1 MIYRASP
8 IKRAR
13 RSNHELGILDEAIIR
28 AVEEDKPVTLRG
40 VFYRAMSAGAVPK
53 TELGYAAVG
62 RRLVQLRR
70 QGRVSYRDITD
81 GTRWVFKPRSYD
93 GWQEA
98 LAESANSYRQALWNR
113 SEYRL
118 QLFTE
123 KDAISGIIAPIT
135 HAWDISLGVLR
146 GYASESFAWSVGQ
159 SMSDQHVNVLAQL
172 GDHDPSGVGAWQDFS
187 RKVAEFAPGDRIVF
201 HRLAVT
207 PEQITNW
214 NLPLRPTK
222 TKDSRAKGWIGG
234 SVEVDAIPAPTIR
247 SLVEEWIARFHDP
260 DELQTLNAIQNAEQ
274 ETLRS
279 FLQRTG
285 NAPT

>member
-1 MIYRASP
+1 
-8 IKRAR
+8 
-13 RSNHELGILDEAIIR
+13 
-28 AVEEDKPVTLRG
+28 
-40 VFYRAMSAGAVPK
+40 MSAGAVPK

-62 RRLVQLRR
+62 RRLVHLRR

-93 GWQEA
+93 GWQEV

-159 SMSDQHVNVLAQL
+159 SMSDRHVNVLAQL

-187 RKVAEFAPGDRIVF
+187 RKVAEFAPGARIVF

-207 PEQITNW
+207 PEQISDW

-222 TKDSRAKGWIGG
+222 TNDSARRKAG
-234 SVEVDAIPAPTIR
+234 SAVR
-247 SLVEEWIARFHDP
+247 SRSMP
-260 DELQTLNAIQNAEQ
+260 SQRRRY
-274 ETLRS
+274 ETS
-279 FLQRTG
+279 SRTG
-285 NAPT
+285 SPGSTTPTNYKHWPQSRTPNRSPYDRSYNEPASAAMTRWIPVMPSGG

>member
-1 MIYRASP
+1 M
-8 IKRAR
+8 
-13 RSNHELGILDEAIIR
+13 LDEAIIR
-28 AVEEDKPVTLRG
+28 AVEDDKPVTLRG

-81 GTRWVFKPRSYD
+81 GTRWVFKPRSFD

-123 KDAISGIIAPIT
+123 KDAISGIIALIT
-135 HAWDISLGVLR
+135 QAWDISLGVLR
-146 GYASESFAWSVGQ
+146 GYASESFAWTVGQ
-159 SMSDQHVNVLAQL
+159 SMSGQHVNVLAQL
-172 GDHDPSGVGAWQDFS
+172 GDHDPSGVGAWQDFC
-187 RKVAEFAPGDRIVF
+187 RKVGEFAPGAHIMF

-207 PEQITNW
+207 PEQITDW

-222 TKDSRAKGWIGG
+222 TKDSRAKDWIGG

-247 SLVEEWIARFHDP
+247 TLVEDWIARFHDP
-260 DELQTLNAIQNAEQ
+260 EELQALVAIQNAEQ
-274 ETLRS
+274 DTLRS
-279 FLQRTG
+279 FLQQTG
-285 NAPT
+285 KAPP

>member
-1 MIYRASP
+1 
-8 IKRAR
+8 
-13 RSNHELGILDEAIIR
+13 
-28 AVEEDKPVTLRG
+28 VTLRG

-159 SMSDQHVNVLAQL
+159 SMSDQHVNGLAQL
-172 GDHDPSGVGAWQDFS
+172 GDHDRSGVGAWQDFS
-187 RKVAEFAPGDRIVF
+187 RKVAEFAPGARIVF

-207 PEQITNW
+207 PEQITDW

-260 DELQTLNAIQNAEQ
+260 DELQTLAAIQNAEQ